1 MTQLL
6 NPQLLAQRAQLE
18 EITKDLHELTIHI
31 GHEEMSQTISE
42 LRNRLHEPFMFVIV
56 GEVKAGKSSFVN
68 ALLATGEEITKVA
81 PQPMTDTIQQ
91 ILYGEERSELMVND
105 YLKKIILPVDILR
118 DIAIVDTPGTNTIV
132 EHHQEIT
139 ERFVPASDLIVF
151 VFEAKNPYRQSAWE
165 FFDFIQGDWRKKV
178 IFVLQQKDLMSAEDL
193 AVNMQGVKDYALKKG
208 MTDPHVFAVS
218 AKLEQDG
225 ELADSGFLDLRKYIQ
240 DNITGGQAPALK
252 LANGIATAGNINER
266 ITEGLSLRQRQFE
279 ADKLF
284 RADIQETLLD
294 QEQKS
299 YKQVDLLLDAL
310 IGAYDRISTQKSR
323 ELEAGLSFTGLLRR
337 SVSSIFTKTPSAQE
351 WLTQLA
357 ASLEQELNEALQLR
371 LNSGMVDLAGSIQQ
385 MAKMIDLKIRSSE
398 TILKNDHEIFSDIAE
413 RRENVLRD
421 LQDQFATFINK
432 TENFTDETLF
442 PDKSNLSP
450 NLAAGSGIAAIG
462 VILMTVSQLGML
474 DITGGILT
482 AVGLLFAGFSTR
494 SKRRKI
500 VDGFE
505 QEIKNGRER
514 LATEVD
520 ETLKTYIQKLKQR
533 IDDNFLRFDE
543 HLEREGKQLGI
554 LTDRHQS
561 IIARLEELAENLP
574 Q

>member
-6 NPQLLAQRAQLE
+6 NPQLLSQRAQLE

-105 YLKKIILPVDILR
+105 YLKKIILPVEILR

-165 FFDFIQGDWRKKV
+165 FFDYIQGEWRKKV
-178 IFVLQQKDLMSAEDL
+178 IFVLQQKDLMPEEDL
-193 AVNMQGVKDYALKKG
+193 AVNVQGVKDNAVKKG
-208 MTDPHVFAVS
+208 MTEPKVFAVS
-218 AKLEQDG
+218 AKQEQEG
-225 ELADSGFLDLRKYIQ
+225 EHEASGFLPLRQYIQ

-252 LANGIATAGNINER
+252 LANGVGTAGKINER
-266 ITEGLSLRQRQFE
+266 ITEGLNLRQQQFQ
-279 ADKLF
+279 ADETF
-284 RADIQETLLD
+284 RADIKETLD
-294 QEQKS
+294 EQEEKS
-299 YKQVDLLLDAL
+299 HNQVDLLLDAL
-310 IGAYDRISTQKSR
+310 LGAYDRITTQKAR
-323 ELEAGLSFTGLLRR
+323 ELESGLSLPGLLRR
-337 SVSSIFTKTPSAQE
+337 SISSIFTKTPSAQD
-351 WLTQLA
+351 WLKQLA
-357 ASLEQELNEALQLR
+357 EELETELNGALQQR
-371 LNSGMVDLAGSIQQ
+371 LNTGMIDLAGSIQQ
-385 MAKMIDLKIRSSE
+385 MAKIIDLKIRSST

-421 LQDQFATFINK
+421 LQDQFDTFVNK

-462 VILMTVSQLGML
+462 VILMTVSQLGMI

-500 VDGFE
+500 VDGFG
-505 QEIKNGRER
+505 QEIAKGRQR
-514 LATEVD
+514 LTEEVD
-520 ETLKTYIQKLKQR
+520 HTLKSYIQKLKQR

-543 HLEREGKQLGI
+543 HLEREGKQMTSLSE
-554 LTDRHQS
+554 RHQS
-561 IIARLEELAENLP
+561 IIDRLQSLADSLT
-574 Q
+574 